1 MRKDMLLEIG
11 TEEIPANYIQA
22 ALLQMEEL
30 AKNFLRDEMINFG
43 EVKTFGTPRRLALF
57 VQGVSTSGEER
68 TVEIVGP
75 PKRVAFDK
83 SGEPAKAG
91 FGFAKSQGVEVR
103 RLKIKETQKG
113 EYVYVEKKITG
124 RKTEEALKEILPKII
139 TSLSFA
145 KSMCWGEG
153 SLRFSRPIRWILA
166 LFGREA
172 VKFSLD
178 GMSSGDFTFGHR
190 FLSPGAI
197 KVDRPDQYLE
207 KLSQAFCIANQE
219 ERREIIRKDLKRLAK
234 EQGGGVIV
242 EEGLLDEVTCLV
254 EYPRVLLGHF
264 EEEFLALPG
273 DVLIASMT
281 SHQRYFP
288 VADQEGKLLPAFLVV
303 ANNAQ
308 SAAKEIIN
316 GNRRVLRARLSDA
329 RFFFNEDRKSSQEE
343 IVEREK
349 DVIFEERLGSLYDKT
364 ERIVKLAGFI
374 ASSVDSALVPVVERA
389 AFLSKADLLTEM
401 VGEFPKLQGI
411 MGYHYALAQGEEKEV
426 AQAIKEQYLPLGA
439 KDSLPET
446 LCGAILSLADK
457 LDTIVGSFSIGLIPT
472 GSEDPY
478 GLRRQAQGA
487 VNIILDKK
495 FSLSLRLLINKALKG
510 LGDKVKEEE
519 KKPILL
525 AVLDFFSQ
533 RIRYILIESG
543 LKQDEVEAV
552 LSVGFDDLVEAEERA
567 KALNK
572 VRVEADF
579 ESLSIGFK
587 RAVNILKKDDPQMR
601 VPRDQGSGI
610 RRELLREK
618 AEEELYSRYLEIEPE
633 TKGLLRKRNYQEALK
648 VLATLR
654 EPIDN
659 FFDQVMV
666 MVEDRDLCSNRL
678 SLLKLVTD
686 LFLRIAD
693 FSYLKGHG

>member
-11 TEEIPANYIQA
+11 TEEIPAGYIQP
-22 ALLQMEEL
+22 ALWQMERL
-30 AKNFLRDEMINFG
+30 AKNLLESERIGFG

-57 VQGVSTSGEER
+57 VKGVSTSGEER
-68 TVEIVGP
+68 IVEIVGP
-75 PKRVAFDK
+75 PKRVAFEK
-83 SGEPAKAG
+83 CGEPAKAG
-91 FGFAKSQGVEVR
+91 FGFAKSQGVEVGQ
-103 RLKIKETQKG
+103 LKIKETQKG
-113 EYVYVEKKITG
+113 EYVYVEKKLAG
-124 RKTEEALKEILPKII
+124 KETKEFLREVMPKII

-153 SLRFSRPIRWILA
+153 SLRFGRPIRWILS
-166 LFGREA
+166 LFDRET
-172 VKFSLD
+172 VEFSLD
-178 GMSSGDFTFGHR
+178 GLSSGNLTFGHR
-190 FLSPGAI
+190 FLSSGAI

-219 ERREIIRKDLKRLAK
+219 ERREIVFQDLKRLAK
-234 EQGGGVIV
+234 EEGGEPLI

-288 VADQEGKLLPAFLVV
+288 VADKEGKLLPAFLVV
-303 ANNAQ
+303 SNNTQ
-308 SAAKEIIN
+308 AADREITC
-316 GNRRVLRARLSDA
+316 GNQRVLRARLADA
-329 RFFFNEDRKSSQEE
+329 QFFFNEDRKVSLEERVEQE
-343 IVEREK
+343 RQ
-349 DVIFEERLGSLYDKT
+349 VIFEERLGSLYDKT

-374 ASSVDSALVPVVERA
+374 TSSVDSALVPVVERA

-426 AQAIKEQYLPLGA
+426 AEAIKEQYLPLGA

-457 LDTIVGSFSIGLIPT
+457 LDTIAGSFSIGLIPT

-495 FSLSLRLLINKALKG
+495 LSLSLRLLINKALKG
-510 LGDKVKEEE
+510 LGDKVREEE

-525 AVLDFFSQ
+525 AVLDFFAQ
-533 RIRYILIESG
+533 RMRYILTEKG
-543 LKQDEVEAV
+543 LELDEVEAV
-552 LSVGFDDLVEAEERA
+552 LAVGFDNLVETEERA
-567 KALNK
+567 KALNE

-587 RAVNILKKDDPQMR
+587 RAVNILKKGI
-601 VPRDQGSGI
+601 RDQGSGI

-618 AEEELYSRYLEIEPE
+618 AEEELYSRYLEIESE
-633 TKGLLRKRNYQEALK
+633 VKGLLRKRNYQEALK
-648 VLATLR
+648 ILATLR

-666 MVEDRDLCSNRL
+666 MVEDKDLCLNRL
-678 SLLKLVTD
+678 FLLKLVTD
-686 LFLRIAD
+686 LFLKIAD
-693 FSYLKGHG
+693 FSYLKNLSHE

>member
-11 TEEIPANYIQA
+11 TEEIPAGYIQP
-22 ALLQMEEL
+22 ALWQMERL
-30 AKNFLRDEMINFG
+30 AKNLLESERIGFR

-57 VQGVSTSGEER
+57 VKGVSTSGEER
-68 TVEIVGP
+68 IVEIVGP
-75 PKRVAFDK
+75 PKRVAFEK
-83 SGEPAKAG
+83 CGEPAKAG
-91 FGFAKSQGVEVR
+91 FGFAKSQGVEVGQ
-103 RLKIKETQKG
+103 LKIKETQKG
-113 EYVYVEKKITG
+113 EYVYVEKKLAG
-124 RKTEEALKEILPKII
+124 KETKEFLREVMPKII

-153 SLRFSRPIRWILA
+153 SLRFGRPIRWILS
-166 LFGREA
+166 LFDRET
-172 VKFSLD
+172 VEFSLD
-178 GMSSGDFTFGHR
+178 GLSSGNLTFGHR
-190 FLSPGAI
+190 FLSSGAI

-219 ERREIIRKDLKRLAK
+219 ERREIVFQDLKRLAK
-234 EQGGGVIV
+234 EEGGEPLI

-288 VADQEGKLLPAFLVV
+288 VADKEGKLLPAFLVV
-303 ANNAQ
+303 SNNTQ
-308 SAAKEIIN
+308 AADREITC
-316 GNRRVLRARLSDA
+316 GNQRVLRARLADA
-329 RFFFNEDRKSSQEE
+329 QFFFNEDRKVSLEERVEQE
-343 IVEREK
+343 RQ
-349 DVIFEERLGSLYDKT
+349 VIFEERLGSLYDKT

-374 ASSVDSALVPVVERA
+374 TSSVDSALVPVVERA

-426 AQAIKEQYLPLGA
+426 AEAIKEQYLPLGA

-457 LDTIVGSFSIGLIPT
+457 LDTIAGSFSIGLIPT

-495 FSLSLRLLINKALKG
+495 LSLSLRLLINKALKG
-510 LGDKVKEEE
+510 LGDKVREEE

-525 AVLDFFSQ
+525 AVLDFFAQ
-533 RIRYILIESG
+533 RMRYILTEKG
-543 LKQDEVEAV
+543 LELDEVEAV
-552 LSVGFDDLVEAEERA
+552 LAVGFDNLVETEERA
-567 KALNK
+567 KALNE

-587 RAVNILKKDDPQMR
+587 RAVNILKKGI
-601 VPRDQGSGI
+601 RDQGSGI

-618 AEEELYSRYLEIEPE
+618 AEEELYSRYLEIESE
-633 TKGLLRKRNYQEALK
+633 VKGLLRKRNYQEALK
-648 VLATLR
+648 ILATLR

-666 MVEDRDLCSNRL
+666 MVEDKDLCLNRL
-678 SLLKLVTD
+678 FLLKLVTD
-686 LFLRIAD
+686 LFLKIAD
-693 FSYLKGHG
+693 FSYLKNLSHE

>member
-11 TEEIPANYIQA
+11 TEEIPAGYIQP
-22 ALLQMEEL
+22 ALWQMERL
-30 AKNFLRDEMINFG
+30 AKNLLESERIGFG

-57 VQGVSTSGEER
+57 VKGVSTSGEER
-68 TVEIVGP
+68 IVEIVGP
-75 PKRVAFDK
+75 PKRVAFEK
-83 SGEPAKAG
+83 CGEPAKAG
-91 FGFAKSQGVEVR
+91 FGFAKSQGVEVGQ
-103 RLKIKETQKG
+103 LKIKETQKG
-113 EYVYVEKKITG
+113 EYVYVEKKLAG
-124 RKTEEALKEILPKII
+124 KETKEFLREVMPKII

-153 SLRFSRPIRWILA
+153 SLRFGRPIRWILS
-166 LFGREA
+166 LFDRETVA
-172 VKFSLD
+172 FSLD
-178 GMSSGDFTFGHR
+178 GLSSGNLTFGHR
-190 FLSPGAI
+190 FLSSGAI

-219 ERREIIRKDLKRLAK
+219 ERREIVFQDLKRLAK
-234 EQGGGVIV
+234 EEGGEPLI

-288 VADQEGKLLPAFLVV
+288 VADKEGKLLPAFLVV
-303 ANNAQ
+303 SNNTQ
-308 SAAKEIIN
+308 AADREITC
-316 GNRRVLRARLSDA
+316 GNQRVLRARLADA
-329 RFFFNEDRKSSQEE
+329 QFFFNEDRKVSLEERVEQE
-343 IVEREK
+343 RQ
-349 DVIFEERLGSLYDKT
+349 VIFEERLGSLYDKT

-374 ASSVDSALVPVVERA
+374 TSSVDSALVPVVERA

-426 AQAIKEQYLPLGA
+426 AEAIKEQYLPLGA

-457 LDTIVGSFSIGLIPT
+457 LDTIAGSFSIGLIPT

-495 FSLSLRLLINKALKG
+495 LSLSLRLLINKALKG
-510 LGDKVKEEE
+510 LGDKVREEE

-525 AVLDFFSQ
+525 AVLDFFAQ
-533 RIRYILIESG
+533 RMRYILTEKG
-543 LKQDEVEAV
+543 LELDEVEAV
-552 LSVGFDDLVEAEERA
+552 LAVGFDNLVETEERA
-567 KALNK
+567 KALNE

-587 RAVNILKKDDPQMR
+587 RAVNILKKGI
-601 VPRDQGSGI
+601 RDQGSGI

-618 AEEELYSRYLEIEPE
+618 AEEELYSRYLEIESE
-633 TKGLLRKRNYQEALK
+633 VKGLLRKRNYQEALK
-648 VLATLR
+648 ILATLR

-666 MVEDRDLCSNRL
+666 MVEDKDLCLNRL
-678 SLLKLVTD
+678 FLLKLVTD
-686 LFLRIAD
+686 LFLKIAD
-693 FSYLKGHG
+693 FSYLKNLSHE

>member
-11 TEEIPANYIQA
+11 TEEIPAGYIQP
-22 ALLQMEEL
+22 ALWQMERL
-30 AKNFLRDEMINFG
+30 AKNLLESERIGFG

-57 VQGVSTSGEER
+57 VKGVSTSGEER
-68 TVEIVGP
+68 IVEIVGP
-75 PKRVAFDK
+75 PKRVAFEK
-83 SGEPAKAG
+83 CGEPAKAG
-91 FGFAKSQGVEVR
+91 FGFAKSQGVEVGQ
-103 RLKIKETQKG
+103 LKIKETQKG
-113 EYVYVEKKITG
+113 EYVYVEKKLAG
-124 RKTEEALKEILPKII
+124 KETKEFLREVMPKII

-153 SLRFSRPIRWILA
+153 SLRFGRPIRWILS
-166 LFGREA
+166 LFDRET
-172 VKFSLD
+172 VEFSLD
-178 GMSSGDFTFGHR
+178 GLSSGNLTFGHR
-190 FLSPGAI
+190 FLSSGAI

-219 ERREIIRKDLKRLAK
+219 ERREIVFQDLKRLAK
-234 EQGGGVIV
+234 EEGGEPLI

-288 VADQEGKLLPAFLVV
+288 VADKEGKLLPAFLVV
-303 ANNAQ
+303 SNNTQ
-308 SAAKEIIN
+308 AADREITC
-316 GNRRVLRARLSDA
+316 GNQRVLRARLADA
-329 RFFFNEDRKSSQEE
+329 QFFFNEDRKVSLEERVEQE
-343 IVEREK
+343 RQ
-349 DVIFEERLGSLYDKT
+349 VIFEERLGSLYDKT

-374 ASSVDSALVPVVERA
+374 TSSVDSALVPVVERA

-426 AQAIKEQYLPLGA
+426 AEAIKEQYLPLGA

-457 LDTIVGSFSIGLIPT
+457 LDTIAGSFSIGLIPT

-495 FSLSLRLLINKALKG
+495 LSLSLRLLINKALKG
-510 LGDKVKEEE
+510 LGDKVREEE

-525 AVLDFFSQ
+525 AVLDFFAQ
-533 RIRYILIESG
+533 RMRYILTEKG
-543 LKQDEVEAV
+543 LELDEVEAV
-552 LSVGFDDLVEAEERA
+552 LAVGFDNLVETEERA
-567 KALNK
+567 KALNE

-587 RAVNILKKDDPQMR
+587 RAVNILKKGI
-601 VPRDQGSGI
+601 RDQGSGI

-618 AEEELYSRYLEIEPE
+618 AEEELYSRYLEIESGV
-633 TKGLLRKRNYQEALK
+633 KGLLRKRNYQEALK
-648 VLATLR
+648 ILATLR

-666 MVEDRDLCSNRL
+666 MVEDKDLCLNRL
-678 SLLKLVTD
+678 FLLKLVTD
-686 LFLRIAD
+686 LFLKIAD
-693 FSYLKGHG
+693 FSYLKNLSHE